1 MDNVIIFVCG
11 NDLFIFKYSEDLDI
25 GVLYVLILLMYY
37 LIFWLGYFF
46 FVILMLDFFINFEL
60 FVIWLKVIME
70 IICLSKFCIDLY
82 NLV

>member
-11 NDLFIFKYSEDLDI
+11 NDLFIFKYLEDLDI

-70 IICLSKFCIDLY
+70 IICLSKFYIDLY